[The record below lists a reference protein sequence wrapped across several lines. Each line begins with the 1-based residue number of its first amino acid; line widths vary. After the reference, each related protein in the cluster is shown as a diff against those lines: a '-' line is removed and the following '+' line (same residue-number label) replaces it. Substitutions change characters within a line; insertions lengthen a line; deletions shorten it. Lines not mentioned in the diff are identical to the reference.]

1 MSSVTDPFRVYLF
14 LSFVSSALFAAA
26 FPMTLYETTTAGL
39 DPLQLVLVGTVLEL
53 SVLLFEV
60 PTGVVADVVSRRLSI
75 IVGHAMIGLGL
86 VVESFFPLFLPILLA
101 QVVWGVGYT
110 FTSGATQAWLS
121 DEIGEERANRALLAA
136 NRYGLAG
143 ALVGVLAATALGSFT
158 SVAMPI
164 RAAGA
169 GRLALAV
176 LLIVLMREQGFRP
189 ARRQDRSTFQHMVD
203 TFRKGVQTIRQRPAL
218 VAVLAVGLFFGLY
231 SEGLDRL
238 WIKHLLSRFDLPVL
252 FGSNELGFFGVLKA
266 AGLLLSI
273 WLTRQVEKRFG
284 TGQPRTIGRLMLAIT
299 TGIVVSI
306 AAFAWAPFLALAL
319 GLYLA
324 IGSLRNVADP
334 LMTAWVNQRL
344 DPDVRATVLS
354 MTGQVDAIGQIAAGP
369 AVGALGKA
377 ASVPLAISLCSGLL
391 APAIAFIRRANRTAP

>member
-1 MSSVTDPFRVYLF
+1 MSSVTDPYRVYLV

-60 PTGVVADVVSRRLSI
+60 PTGIVADVVSRRLSI

-86 VVESFFPLFLPILLA
+86 VVESFFPSFLPILLA

-121 DEIGEERANRALLAA
+121 DEIGEERANRAFLAA

-143 ALVGVLAATALGSFT
+143 ALVGVLVATALGSFT
-158 SVAMPI
+158 SVAVPI

-169 GRLALAV
+169 GRLGLAV
-176 LLIVLMREQGFRP
+176 LLIVLMREQGFEP

-203 TFRKGVQTIRQRPAL
+203 TFRKGVQTIRLRPAL
-218 VAVLAVGLFFGLY
+218 VAVLAVGLFYGLY
-231 SEGLDRL
+231 SEGFDRL

-252 FGSNELGFFGVLKA
+252 FGNNELAFFGVLKA

-273 WLTRQVEKRFG
+273 WLTWQVEKRFG

-299 TGIVVSI
+299 AGIVVSI

-324 IGSLRNVADP
+324 IGSLRNAADP

-377 ASVPLAISLCSGLL
+377 VSVPLALSLCSGLL